1 MNHAQ
6 LRAAILRAFPE
17 SQLTPVPEQ
26 RIDAIRTRYPD
37 APESYLAFLRE
48 VGWGGIGGSNFM
60 LYDWPSS
67 PSGIFDPVTAAEL
80 DGVLFFGDDFS
91 GWHAGFDTRNGWRI
105 VGVSSAFPEVLPE
118 RDATIADFVARWVAD
133 CAPRR

>member
-48 VGWGGIGGSNFM
+48 VGAGRIGSDNLA
-60 LYDWPSS
+60 LYDGLCVPDEIYDST
-67 PSGIFDPVTAAEL
+67 VAAEL
-80 DGVLFFGDDFS
+80 NDILIFGDNFS
-91 GWHAGFDTRNGWRI
+91 GECVGFDTRNEWR
-105 VGVSSAFPEVLPE
+105 VVSIDYGDLLPTDG
-118 RDATIADFVARWVAD
+118 DATIGEFVASWIAE
-133 CAPRR
+133 CSE